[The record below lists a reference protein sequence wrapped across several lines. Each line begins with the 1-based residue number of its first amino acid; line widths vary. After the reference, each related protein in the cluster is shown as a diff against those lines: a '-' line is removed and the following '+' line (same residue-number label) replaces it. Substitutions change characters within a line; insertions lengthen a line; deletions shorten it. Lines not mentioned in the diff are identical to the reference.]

1 MNMTT
6 CPECGAV
13 AEIVERHVLGSTDG
27 PMEHVKVRCVDR
39 HWFFLPVSWLAR
51 ALEESRRTPARSDA
65 DRVVTLSRE

>member
-1 MNMTT
+1 MEMTT

-27 PMEHVKVRCVDR
+27 PMEHVKVRCIER

-51 ALEESRRTPARSDA
+51 TTEASRRTSARGA
-65 DRVVTLSRE
+65 AGLPVRP